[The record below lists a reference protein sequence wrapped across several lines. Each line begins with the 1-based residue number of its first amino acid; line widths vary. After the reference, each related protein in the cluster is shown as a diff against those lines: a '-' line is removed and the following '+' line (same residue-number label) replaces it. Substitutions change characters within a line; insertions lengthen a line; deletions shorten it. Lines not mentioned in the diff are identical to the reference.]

1 LDSDIAR
8 RLAFHELL
16 AKPDPP
22 ELHRGNVV
30 RLEGKPD
37 RHALLPTLAAAFV
50 REKLL
55 ELRRRAP
62 VARA

>member
-1 LDSDIAR
+1 MDSDIAR

-37 RHALLPTLAAAFV
+37 RLELLPSLAAAFI
-50 REKLL
+50 REKVT
-55 ELRRRAP
+55 EMRHRVTTGRA
-62 VARA
+62 

>member
-1 LDSDIAR
+1 MDSDIAR

-22 ELHRGNVV
+22 ELHRGNII

-37 RHALLPTLAAAFV
+37 RYELLATLAAAFV
-50 REKLL
+50 REKLMK
-55 ELRRRAP
+55 LRQRVP
-62 VARA
+62 ARA

>member
-1 LDSDIAR
+1 MNSDIAR

-22 ELHRGNVV
+22 ELHRGSVV

-37 RHALLPTLAAAFV
+37 RHELLATLAAAFV
-50 REKLL
+50 REKLM
-55 ELRRRAP
+55 ELRGRAP
-62 VARA
+62 ARA